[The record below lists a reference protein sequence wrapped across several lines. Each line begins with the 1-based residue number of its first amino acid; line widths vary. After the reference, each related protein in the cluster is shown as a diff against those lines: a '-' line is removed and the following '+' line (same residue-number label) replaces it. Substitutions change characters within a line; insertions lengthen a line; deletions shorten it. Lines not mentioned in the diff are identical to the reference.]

1 MITSTIQLA
10 TLINGMEQTAA
21 SLIDQLQMV
30 SDTHFNRKPSAKKW
44 SIAQVADHIYL
55 SNQSIIKALQ
65 LDGTEVDR
73 DPAERIEELKE
84 MFLDFS
90 KLYKAPLFIVPQQ
103 TDYNREQLMQALLR
117 SLQQIHRLMYKTE
130 LNVLINHPAFGDISK
145 LEILYFVL
153 YHTQRHLR
161 QIKQTHTELLTEKD
175 EPAK

>member
-10 TLINGMEQTAA
+10 TLINEMEQTAA
-21 SLIDQLQMV
+21 SLIDQLHLV
-30 SDTHFNRKPSAKKW
+30 SDKHFNRKPSAKKW
-44 SIAQVADHIYL
+44 SVAQVADHIYL
-55 SNQSIIKALQ
+55 SNRSIIKALQ

-73 DPAERIEELKE
+73 DPAERIEELKV

-90 KLYKAPLFIVPQQ
+90 KSYKAPSFIVPQQ
-103 TDYNREQLMQALLR
+103 TDYNREQLMHALLN
-117 SLQQIHRLMYKTE
+117 SLQQIHRLMYKTD

-161 QIKQTHTELLTEKD
+161 QIEQTHATLLTEKD
-175 EPAK
+175 EPAT